1 MLFIKPERSEGVVQQ
16 GPNPE
21 EILVF
26 DGYGLLYGWTNLGE
40 TFRD

>member
-1 MLFIKPERSEGVVQQ
+1 MIIKPERSEGVVYQ

-21 EILVF
+21 EILF
-26 DGYGLLYGWTNLGE
+26 LDANGLLYGWTNLGE